1 MKLREALQL
10 LNARSSGGAAP
21 YAVHLVT
28 GFEPL
33 HLKTFLAAHLSQCLA
48 AQGDPRTVDVRTG
61 LYGDFGGNWSR
72 AIEEA
77 GTVPVAA
84 VLEWADL
91 HPAMGWREAALSA
104 SWDQGEALSEI
115 ESRLRA
121 WLILLREAGPG
132 RRFLALPALP
142 LPPWVQRGLDGQSSS
157 FELELRALVAQFARD
172 AARAGARV
180 AASCPTAAWDA
191 GKELSTGFPFTLE
204 FASELAERLARLI
217 LPATP
222 KKGIVTDL
230 DRTLWRGVV
239 GDDGPSAVSWD
250 LDRQARVHGW
260 WQQFLASMGKQGV
273 LIGVASKND
282 REPVEQALARHDLL
296 VPTDSIFP
304 LEVNWGDKAASIR
317 RIAAAWNIGLDSIV
331 FVDDN
336 QLELEEVRQALP
348 EVECIL
354 FPADDPA
361 AVAAALFRLRDL
373 FGKESIS
380 SDDLLRV
387 ATLRQRATVAQE
399 LGDIPQAGGGSEERY
414 AALGSRIRLDCRR
427 PPEARVLELI
437 NKTNQFNLNG
447 RRWEESCW
455 LAWCR
460 RPEARVALVGYEDR
474 FGPLGNIAAVAAE
487 CAGEELHVRS
497 WVMSCRAFS
506 RRIEYSTL
514 HFLLARWPCKRILFD
529 WRRTERNGPMQQ
541 ALHLLFDELPQDGIL
556 EIAPD
561 ALRSRL
567 PRQHAF
573 LVNVLDNV

>member
-157 FELELRALVAQFARD
+157 FELELRVWWRNLPATPPVPARVSRQVAQPPPGMPARQ
-172 AARAGARV
+172 
-180 AASCPTAAWDA
+180 
-191 GKELSTGFPFTLE
+191 LSTGFPFTLE

-336 QLELEEVRQALP
+336 QLEPWRRFARRCRKSSVFSFRRTIRPRLPPPSSGSAICSARNRYPRTIYCALP
-348 EVECIL
+348 PSASAPRSPRLVTSRR
-354 FPADDPA
+354 PA
-361 AVAAALFRLRDL
+361 AGPRNATRLWVRASASIAAAL
-373 FGKESIS
+373 
-380 SDDLLRV
+380 
-387 ATLRQRATVAQE
+387 
-399 LGDIPQAGGGSEERY
+399 
-414 AALGSRIRLDCRR
+414 RR
-427 PPEARVLELI
+427 PGSWNSSTRPTSSTSTAGAGRKAAGSPGAVAR
-437 NKTNQFNLNG
+437 K
-447 RRWEESCW
+447 
-455 LAWCR
+455 LAWR
-460 RPEARVALVGYEDR
+460 WSDMRTGSDLWATSPPWRPSAPARSCMSEAG
-474 FGPLGNIAAVAAE
+474 
-487 CAGEELHVRS
+487 S
-497 WVMSCRAFS
+497 
-506 RRIEYSTL
+506 
-514 HFLLARWPCKRILFD
+514 
-529 WRRTERNGPMQQ
+529 
-541 ALHLLFDELPQDGIL
+541 
-556 EIAPD
+556 
-561 ALRSRL
+561 
-567 PRQHAF
+567 
-573 LVNVLDNV
+573 